1 MTRRLKRKLMVGVA
15 VLAVLAGATTAIVMA
30 AQPSHHDHRS
40 TLATAAG
47 YLGVSQQQLR
57 SELSSGKSL
66 AQIANSTSGKSSAG
80 LIATLETT
88 EKQQLTAA
96 AASLPTS
103 VTREVDRPRGR
114 RALGKTLLTAASYLG
129 IDAQQLRADER
140 SGKTLA
146 QIADARS
153 GRSSVGLIAALVAT
167 RHAAIAA
174 AVNSGTITKAEGARL
189 DSSLL
194 KRMTA
199 RVNLKHRARPQH
211 AHPAG

>member
-1 MTRRLKRKLMVGVA
+1 MVGVA

-30 AQPSHHDHRS
+30 AQPSHRGHRS

-66 AQIANSTSGKSSAG
+66 AQVANSTSGKSSAG
-80 LIATLETT
+80 LIAALETT
-88 EKQQLTAA
+88 EKRQLAAA

-103 VTREVDRPRGR
+103 VTREVDRPRGSHT
-114 RALGKTLLTAASYLG
+114 LGKTLLTATSYLG
-129 IDAQQLRADER
+129 IDVQQLRADEH

-153 GRSSVGLIAALVAT
+153 GRSSAGLIAALVAA
-167 RHAAIAA
+167 RRAAIAA
-174 AVNSGTITKAEGARL
+174 AVNSGTITKAEGNRL
-189 DSSLL
+189 DSSLV

-199 RVNLKHRARPQH
+199 RVNVKHRARPQQ
-211 AHPAG
+211 AQPAG

>member
-1 MTRRLKRKLMVGVA
+1 MTRRLKKKLMVGVA

-30 AQPSHHDHRS
+30 AQPSYHGHRS
-40 TLATAAG
+40 TLAK
-47 YLGVSQQQLR
+47 QL
-57 SELSSGKSL
+57 
-66 AQIANSTSGKSSAG
+66 A
-80 LIATLETT
+80 
-88 EKQQLTAA
+88 AA

-103 VTREVDRPRGR
+103 FTREVDRPRGAR
-114 RALGKTLLTAASYLG
+114 TLGKTLLTAASYLG
-129 IDAQQLRADER
+129 TDAQRLRADEH

-153 GRSSVGLIAALVAT
+153 GRSSAGLIAALVAT

-189 DSSLL
+189 DSSLV

-199 RVNLKHRARPQH
+199 RVDLKHRARPQH
-211 AHPAG
+211 AQPAG

>member
-1 MTRRLKRKLMVGVA
+1 MVGVA

-30 AQPSHHDHRS
+30 AQPSHHGHRS

-66 AQIANSTSGKSSAG
+66 AQIANATSGRSSAG
-80 LIATLETT
+80 LIAALETT
-88 EKQQLTAA
+88 KKQQLAAA

-103 VTREVDRPRGR
+103 VTREVDRPHGPRT
-114 RALGKTLLTAASYLG
+114 LGKTLLTAASYLG
-129 IDAQQLRADER
+129 IDAKQLRVDEH

-146 QIADARS
+146 QIADASS
-153 GRSSVGLIAALVAT
+153 GRSAAGLIAALVAT
-167 RHAAIAA
+167 KHAAIAA

-189 DSSLL
+189 DSSLV

-199 RVNLKHRARPQH
+199 RVKHEHRARPQH
-211 AHPAG
+211 AQPAG

>member
-1 MTRRLKRKLMVGVA
+1 MVGVA

-30 AQPSHHDHRS
+30 AQPSHHGHRS
-40 TLATAAG
+40 TLASAAD
-47 YLGVSQQQLR
+47 YLGLSQRQLR

-66 AQIANSTSGKSSAG
+66 AQVANSTSGKSSAG
-80 LIATLETT
+80 LIAALEATK
-88 EKQQLTAA
+88 KQQLAAA

-103 VTREVDRPRGR
+103 VTREVDRPRGPR
-114 RALGKTLLTAASYLG
+114 TLGRTLQTAASYLG
-129 IDAQQLRADER
+129 IDEQQLRAGEH

-153 GRSSVGLIAALVAT
+153 GRSAAGLIAALVAT
-167 RHAAIAA
+167 RRAAIAA
-174 AVNSGTITKAEGARL
+174 AVNSGTITKAEASRL
-189 DSSLL
+189 DSSLV

-211 AHPAG
+211 AQPAG

>member
-1 MTRRLKRKLMVGVA
+1 MVGVA

-30 AQPSHHDHRS
+30 AQPSHHGHRS

-80 LIATLETT
+80 LIAALETT
-88 EKQQLTAA
+88 KKQQLTAA

-103 VTREVDRPRGR
+103 VTREVDRSRGP
-114 RALGKTLLTAASYLG
+114 RALGKTLVTAASYLG

-153 GRSSVGLIAALVAT
+153 GRSSAGLIAALVAT
-167 RHAAIAA
+167 RRTAIAA
-174 AVNSGTITKAEGARL
+174 AVNSGTITKADGARL

-194 KRMTA
+194 ERMTA

-211 AHPAG
+211 AQPAG